1 MTKEQ
6 VVIIPG
12 NGRGDVE
19 HSNWYGWLK
28 SKLLEKNIDC
38 LLRNMPDPVLARE
51 EIWIPF
57 MEKQLN
63 CDEHTVIVGHSS
75 GAQAALRYAEK
86 HSVLGLILV
95 SPCVTDLDDPNEKAS
110 GYYNRPWEWEQIKQ
124 NTQWIV
130 QFGSTDDPFI
140 PFSEQEQV
148 AEGTA
153 SEFHKFSDKGHF
165 QSLAFSDLMNILIS
179 KLKQECGE

>member
-1 MTKEQ
+1 M
-6 VVIIPG
+6 
-12 NGRGDVE
+12 
-19 HSNWYGWLK
+19 
-28 SKLLEKNIDC
+28 
-38 LLRNMPDPVLARE
+38 
-51 EIWIPF
+51 
-57 MEKQLN
+57 
-63 CDEHTVIVGHSS
+63 
-75 GAQAALRYAEK
+75 
-86 HSVLGLILV
+86 
-95 SPCVTDLDDPNEKAS
+95 
-110 GYYNRPWEWEQIKQ
+110 KQ